1 MVVCLLL
8 GVVMLF
14 RHTIRQFFG
23 ENLETPTAIDLAW
36 RVPFHKTY
44 EKKVLLELHYF
55 NPRVPSE
62 MIVEKLNELRSKKLG
77 VHTVLLSGS
86 TKIGTNTYI
95 REIAKEDWG
104 IQEIRLHSTDAI
116 NIYAFLN
123 LIQSANS
130 SLKRVL
136 IWNSRWSA
144 EILDRIRA
152 VMPESGVLSLI
163 DD

>member
-1 MVVCLLL
+1 
-8 GVVMLF
+8 
-14 RHTIRQFFG
+14 
-23 ENLETPTAIDLAW
+23 
-36 RVPFHKTY
+36 
-44 EKKVLLELHYF
+44 
-55 NPRVPSE
+55 
-62 MIVEKLNELRSKKLG
+62 
-77 VHTVLLSGS
+77 
-86 TKIGTNTYI
+86 
-95 REIAKEDWG
+95 
-104 IQEIRLHSTDAI
+104 LHSTDAI